1 MKKRPNELEDRIE
14 KLEEAV
20 LSLLRIYKYLSIFL
34 ESLTKQ
40 LNRIPEIPGT
50 DGGVT

>member
-1 MKKRPNELEDRIE
+1 MKRRPNELEDRIE

-20 LSLLRIYKYLSIFL
+20 LSLLRIYRHLSISL
-34 ESLTKQ
+34 ESLTEQ
-40 LNRIPEIPGT
+40 LNSIPEIPRT